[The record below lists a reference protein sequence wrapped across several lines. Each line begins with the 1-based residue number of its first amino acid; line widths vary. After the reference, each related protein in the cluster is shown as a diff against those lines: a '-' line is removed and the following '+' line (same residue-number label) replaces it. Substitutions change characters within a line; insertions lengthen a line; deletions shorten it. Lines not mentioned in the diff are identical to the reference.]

1 MKKSSTAMWKPST
14 ACWYKPMIITV
25 TMNPAI
31 DKTIE
36 IPALAVGG
44 LNRITS
50 VTQDA
55 GGKGINVSKTIKAL
69 GGTSIATGF
78 LGGKAGKW
86 IANEL
91 EDLDIQTDFIFVDG
105 ETRTNTKVLET
116 GGQVTELNESGVVI
130 GQASLNDLLE
140 KLEGYAK
147 PDTLFVLSGS
157 VPQGVPKDIYQTIT
171 QRVRQAGGQVLVD
184 ADGELFKKS
193 LPGVPNMI
201 KPNREELA
209 GFLNKKDIT
218 EAELVALAKDF
229 LDKGIDQVSISMGGN
244 GAMIVTKEHQVRCPV
259 LNIQASST
267 VGAGDAM
274 VAAMAHSWAEKLD
287 FEDMVALCMAT
298 SAGAC
303 TTVGTKPPSL
313 EVVNELKK
321 QVTLCEIGV

>member
-1 MKKSSTAMWKPST
+1 
-14 ACWYKPMIITV
+14 MIVTV
-25 TMNPAI
+25 TMNPAV

-36 IPALAVGG
+36 IPSLEVGG

-69 GGTSIATGF
+69 GGSSIATGF

-86 IANEL
+86 IASEL
-91 EDLDIQTDFIFVDG
+91 EALDIETDFLFVDG

-116 GGQVTELNESGVVI
+116 GGPITELNESGVVI
-130 GQASLNDLLE
+130 DEDALTALLE

-157 VPQGVPKDIYQTIT
+157 IPQGVPKDIYGTIT
-171 QRVRQAGGQVLVD
+171 QRVHQAGGQVLVD
-184 ADGELFKKS
+184 ADGALFAQS
-193 LPGVPNMI
+193 LPAIPDMI

-209 GFLNKKDIT
+209 GFLQTKDIT
-218 EAELVALAKDF
+218 ETHLLTLAQEF
-229 LDKGIDQVSISMGGN
+229 IAKGISQVSISMGGN
-244 GAMIVTKEHQVRCPV
+244 GAMIVTKDRQVRCPV
-259 LNIQASST
+259 LQIEASST

-274 VAAMAHSWAEKLD
+274 VAAMAHSWETKLD
-287 FEDMVALCMAT
+287 FENMVALCMAT

-303 TTVGTKPPSL
+303 TTVGTKPPTL
-313 EVVNELKK
+313 EVVNQLKQ
-321 QVTLCEIGV
+321 QVTINEIGE